1 LSGKA
6 GEYRLVKARDFGVL
20 ALAVA
25 ISAIVLDSVEAA
37 PAFARCG
44 SAVWFAE
51 TGALTASGETDEPG
65 GLTAAHRSLPF
76 GTKVRVENLANGRAV
91 VVRVND
97 RGPRNRIISVSSAA
111 ADELDMKGEGIAN
124 VRLTLF
130 GDENPSD
137 DACGAAPS
145 EVEATGVDL
154 EASVEPEAGGDLEA
168 GVDLRDGNPETKL
181 APVVASYA
189 EVEADLG
196 EAETPSIPDVTDDV
210 TPDLTGDM
218 MTDDTVNER
227 FIVAF
232 QPDAARNLPLKRALG
247 AAALFAAPPFA
258 KWPAPVEP
266 FSSGMLLFSTT
277 SIATWPTLDG
287 DPPLAVGPAALSAR

>member
-1 LSGKA
+1 
-6 GEYRLVKARDFGVL
+6 
-20 ALAVA
+20 
-25 ISAIVLDSVEAA
+25 
-37 PAFARCG
+37 
-44 SAVWFAE
+44 
-51 TGALTASGETDEPG
+51 
-65 GLTAAHRSLPF
+65 
-76 GTKVRVENLANGRAV
+76 
-91 VVRVND
+91 
-97 RGPRNRIISVSSAA
+97 VSSAA
-111 ADELDMKGEGIAN
+111 ADKLDMKGEGIAN
-124 VRLTLF
+124 VRLTLV

-145 EVEATGVDL
+145 EVEAGVDL
-154 EASVEPEAGGDLEA
+154 EASVEPEAGGDLRE
-168 GVDLRDGNPETKL
+168 DNPETKL

-189 EVEADLG
+189 EVEADLR
-196 EAETPSIPDVTDDV
+196 EAETPVIPDL
-210 TPDLTGDM
+210 TPDLTEDM

-287 DPPLAVGPAALSAR
+287 EPPIAVGPAALSAR

>member
-1 LSGKA
+1 
-6 GEYRLVKARDFGVL
+6 VKARDFGVL
-20 ALAVA
+20 AQAVA

-76 GTKVRVENLANGRAV
+76 GTKVRVENLANGRSI

-111 ADELDMKGEGIAN
+111 ADKLDMKGEGIAN
-124 VRLTLF
+124 VRLTLV

-145 EVEATGVDL
+145 EVETGVDL

-168 GVDLRDGNPETKL
+168 GVDLREDNPQTKL

-189 EVEADLG
+189 EVEADLR
-196 EAETPSIPDVTDDV
+196 EAETPVIPDVNPDG
-210 TPDLTGDM
+210 TPDLTEDM
-218 MTDDTVNER
+218 MTDDTVNKR

-287 DPPLAVGPAALSAR
+287 EPPLAVGPAALSAR